1 MRDARDSR
9 VLLVL
14 RTPPP
19 YGGGEITAL
28 SLLEAFRDRFDT
40 LEFTR
45 VRHSKQSQGR
55 FTAENLRFGLTYVAV
70 TAARILHSR
79 PKVLY
84 LDIPKDFPSFLR
96 TSGILLV
103 ARAMRV
109 AVVGDLAGAAFPF
122 LEKGGWK
129 RNLGLW
135 FLRPVHS
142 IRVLSPSLVSR
153 LHAAGLDNG
162 VSVTNGI
169 TCEAAEDVPERRLP
183 PVPQFLYVGKLTPAK
198 GLWTI
203 LHFLE
208 FCRSR
213 HREIHVH
220 LVGEWESRTLETEV
234 MAWVRERNLESMLTV
249 HGLLI
254 GEQKWETFRRA
265 TVLLHPT
272 LWDGQPVT
280 ILEALAFGLPVIAT
294 DVGAIADTVDHGKT
308 GFIMKESSVEE
319 VLRGTE
325 TILADPETY
334 SRYAG
339 EARKAYEERFR
350 RETFVRRM
358 EELFMKAQTCS
369 THPAQP

>member
-1 MRDARDSR
+1 MHDAFDSS

-28 SLLEAFRDRFDT
+28 SLLEAFRGRFDT

-45 VRHSKQSQGR
+45 VRHSKQTQGR
-55 FTAENLRFGLTYVAV
+55 FTAENLWFGLRYIAV
-70 TAARILHSR
+70 TAARILRSHPR
-79 PKVLY
+79 VLY

-96 TSGILLV
+96 TSCILLV
-103 ARAMRV
+103 ARALRV

-122 LEKGGWK
+122 LETPGWK
-129 RNLGLW
+129 RRLGLW
-135 FLRPVHS
+135 FLRPVYA

-153 LHAAGLDNG
+153 LHATGLANG
-162 VSVTNGI
+162 VSVSNGI
-169 TCEAAEDVPERRLP
+169 TCEAADRVPERHLP
-183 PVPQFLYVGKLTPAK
+183 PVPQFLYVGKLSASK

-208 FCRSR
+208 FCSSR
-213 HREIHVH
+213 NRQIHVH
-220 LVGEWESRTLETEV
+220 LVGEWESRTLGTDV
-234 MAWVRERNLESMLTV
+234 MAWVRERNLESMLTL

-254 GEQKWETFRRA
+254 GETKWEVFRRA

-280 ILEALAFGLPVIAT
+280 ILEACAFGLPVIAT
-294 DVGAIADTVDHGKT
+294 DVGAIADTVEHGTT
-308 GFIMKESSVEE
+308 GFIMKESSIEE
-319 VLRGTE
+319 VLKGSE

-334 SRYAG
+334 SRYAR
-339 EARKAYEERFR
+339 EARRSYEERFR
-350 RETFVRRM
+350 RETFVQRM
-358 EELFMKAQTCS
+358 EELFLKAQTCS
-369 THPAQP
+369 TLPAQS